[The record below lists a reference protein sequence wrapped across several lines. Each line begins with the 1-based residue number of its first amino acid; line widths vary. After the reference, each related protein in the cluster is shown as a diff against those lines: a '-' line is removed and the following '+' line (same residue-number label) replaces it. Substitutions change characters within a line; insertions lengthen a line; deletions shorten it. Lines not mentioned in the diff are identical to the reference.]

1 MFRQTLL
8 LPTSA
13 LSSLGTGHVQTL
25 MSVDSDR
32 ILGFFLGFHELWSLP
47 LQIGFALWLLYT
59 KVQLAFL
66 AGLGLVLSVMLLNR
80 FIAIGIQSASIKLME
95 AKDCRLAKIDEIIKG
110 IRTIKAAN
118 LETFFMSR
126 VETARKEELRALA
139 VRKYLDALCVYLWAA
154 TSLLF
159 TLGTFGLFSLL
170 KRELTAEIVFTSLA
184 LFSVLIGPI
193 NSFPWVVNG

>member
-1 MFRQTLL
+1 MFRQTLH
-8 LPTSA
+8 LPTSD
-13 LSSLGTGHVQTL
+13 LSNMGTGHVQTL

-32 ILGFFLGFHELWSLP
+32 VLGLFLGFHELWSLP
-47 LQIGFALWLLYT
+47 LQIGIALWLLYT

-66 AGLGLVLSVMLLNR
+66 AGLGLVLVVIFLNR
-80 FIAIGIQSASIKLME
+80 FIANGIQTASVKLME
-95 AKDCRLAKIDEIIKG
+95 AKDRRLAKVDEIIKG

-118 LETFFMSR
+118 LETFFMAR
-126 VETARKEELRALA
+126 VENARKEELKGLA

-159 TLGTFGLFSLL
+159 TLGTFGLFSLS